1 MLIEVFQKH
10 LIEIRVKAQSR
21 HQVLTVRSRS
31 LPGLIT
37 IKKFCDADGGS
48 GDDDGNGGSDGGDG
62 GDGGDGSGVTD
73 GSGDDD
79 GDVDIAMGCKYSNG
93 LLSPQGRERTWD

>member
-1 MLIEVFQKH
+1 M
-10 LIEIRVKAQSR
+10 
-21 HQVLTVRSRS
+21 LTVRSRS

-37 IKKFCDADGGS
+37 IKKICDADGGS

>member
-1 MLIEVFQKH
+1 MFEKH

-37 IKKFCDADGGS
+37 IKKFCDGDGGS

-62 GDGGDGSGVTD
+62 GDGSGRV
-73 GSGDDD
+73 
-79 GDVDIAMGCKYSNG
+79 AK
-93 LLSPQGRERTWD
+93 LAALSRNPADP